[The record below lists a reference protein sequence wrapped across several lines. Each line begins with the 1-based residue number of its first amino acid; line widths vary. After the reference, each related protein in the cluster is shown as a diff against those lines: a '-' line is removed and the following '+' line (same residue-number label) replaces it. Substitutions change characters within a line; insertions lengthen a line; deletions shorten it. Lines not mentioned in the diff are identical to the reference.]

1 MLPFGVDRIEQRRA
15 LQTNAAKLYLQKFSL
30 ASNLPC
36 ECKLAGINR
45 RLPHLLSPQN
55 FAGHAIQ
62 NTRHTTPKNETF
74 SQGESVSSNRFW
86 VKNRSHRKQ
95 TIKPLLTGSRI
106 ASNDFAKLQHFRPR
120 KPARIPA
127 PRAKMA
133 EHSLLLSPRNFIGL
147 QDRDCRSVRLTVSA
161 QK

>member
-15 LQTNAAKLYLQKFSL
+15 LQRNAAKPYLQKFSL
-30 ASNLPC
+30 LSNLPG
-36 ECKLAGINR
+36 ECKLAEINR
-45 RLPHLLSPQN
+45 RLPDPLSGQN
-55 FAGHAIQ
+55 FAGYDIQ
-62 NTRHTTPKNETF
+62 NTGHPTPKNEPF
-74 SQGESVSSNRFW
+74 SQGESVGSNRFW
-86 VKNRSHRKQ
+86 VKNRSYRKQ

-106 ASNDFAKLQHFRPR
+106 ASSDFTKLQHFRSR
-120 KPARIPA
+120 KPARISP
-127 PRAKMA
+127 PRAKIT